1 MIDTVIYERGDL
13 VSVMHP
19 FGTHVAGYSP
29 RIGVVVD
36 IFNDAEYSAT
46 ILKVG
51 FTAGGIT
58 NIILDGDK
66 SIVVEILS
74 RGRE

>member
-1 MIDTVIYERGDL
+1 MIDTVIYGRGDL
-13 VSVMHP
+13 VTVSRPGIYHRRNR
-19 FGTHVAGYSP
+19 P

-36 IFNDAEYSAT
+36 IFNDSYDGAT